1 MIKRHVLGLM
11 LIAAPIAA
19 CGSGGKNN
27 GGNGGNSNPGS
38 GGKITA
44 GSGGNSNPGSGG
56 KNTAGSGGNNNGVGG
71 KDGTGGGS
79 DAGAPPSACGSQPF
93 QPPTGGRSF
102 YMAPTGS
109 DSAAGTMAAPFKTMK
124 KAASVAKGGDI
135 VYLRD
140 GVYNQSEDFTPTGS
154 AGNPVVFM
162 AMPGEHPI
170 LDGTGLGLGTSD
182 SVLQLYLPQHVVVA
196 GLEIRNSGGRG
207 LQLIDANDVVIRDS
221 TIHDVQ
227 SKGLGLNGNNVVA
240 EGNVIYNAV
249 LNNANSDGSG
259 GWSEAIATQ
268 LLQNGSSSTNIT
280 VRGNLVHDVWG
291 ECIDALFANG
301 MTITG
306 NEVRDCYSVGIYVDT
321 SNSVR
326 IEGNIVRAS
335 NQTYQKNGHLMDGI
349 LLVAEAYDMTVP
361 NYGADNVVIA
371 NNVVLGV
378 HNGIGWWD
386 DTGNTKPSNSYV
398 NVQVAFNV
406 VWGSQQNALMFTK
419 VPSGGAAPS
428 GTLLNNILYG
438 SGSTSLNIGDIGA
451 WTITNNDFPNGKPSS
466 ASDASNVAV
475 DPMLTGT
482 PAASAAPTVFQ
493 LGASS
498 PCRHAGRPVAAV
510 PLDFTCATRGLTN
523 TTIGAFE

>member
-1 MIKRHVLGLM
+1 
-11 LIAAPIAA
+11 
-19 CGSGGKNN
+19 
-27 GGNGGNSNPGS
+27 
-38 GGKITA
+38 
-44 GSGGNSNPGSGG
+44 
-56 KNTAGSGGNNNGVGG
+56 
-71 KDGTGGGS
+71 
-79 DAGAPPSACGSQPF
+79 
-93 QPPTGGRSF
+93 
-102 YMAPTGS
+102 MAPTGS

-140 GVYNQSEDFTPTGS
+140 GVYNQAEDFTPTGS

-291 ECIDALFANG
+291 EYIDALFANG

-335 NQTYQKNGHLMDGI
+335 NQTYQKNGHVMDGI
-349 LLVAEAYDMTVP
+349 LLGAEAYDMTVP
-361 NYGADNVVIA
+361 AYGADNVVIA

-398 NVQVAFNV
+398 NVQVVFNV

-438 SGSTSLNIGDIGA
+438 SGGTSLNIGDIGA

-510 PLDFTCATRGLTN
+510 PLDFTCATRGTTN